1 MPAGAAIPGGAS
13 PAGNS
18 AVDKR
23 AAARAVLERWVEDFN
38 GALESR
44 DRAALAALFLDDS
57 YWRDFAACTWDVRTV
72 HGASEIAAAL
82 LAVAE
87 PEKVHEFCLEPG
99 KVVQVVERPPPW
111 QRSLEA
117 LITFDTVSI
126 RGRGY
131 LKLVAG
137 PGGQW
142 LAWTLLTTAEE
153 LKGHP
158 ELIGSNRPV
167 GELRRP
173 ELNWRDRRDVE
184 VEFSH
189 REPQVIVL
197 GAGHSGLSIAARLQ
211 ALDIPTLVVEKNPRV
226 GDNWRTRYKSL
237 NLHNEVWANHMP
249 YLPFPPTWPAYCS
262 KDKIADWFESYASIL
277 DLNVWTGTSL
287 ERASYSEDTGRWTIE
302 LRRPGGEVRTLHP
315 RHLVLAIGVF
325 GEARRISLPGAGEFQ
340 GDIITSQEYRSDPD
354 AADRRALVVGTGSSG
369 HDIAQD
375 YAVHGA
381 DVTMVQRSSTCVMNV
396 ETTNSLAYALYAEDG
411 PLLEDADVIAASTPI
426 LLSGEL
432 HRHMSLRMAEMD
444 AELLSGLHAAGF
456 KTDFGHDGTG
466 FLMKYYRQGGGYYI
480 NIGASDLIV
489 AGKIKVRN
497 GVEIAGLH
505 GRTVVFTDGSE
516 LHDVDTIVLAL
527 GFRNM
532 QDTIR
537 HLLGDDVADAVG
549 PVWGLR
555 EDGEV
560 RGLYGPLGQPGLW
573 IMGGSFVQC
582 RLMSRVLAI
591 QIKAREV
598 GIVGDAAGSRR

>member
-1 MPAGAAIPGGAS
+1 MTAGAAIP
-13 PAGNS
+13 AGDS
-18 AVDKR
+18 
-23 AAARAVLERWVEDFN
+23 AAALPILERWVEDFSR
-38 GALESR
+38 ALESQSE
-44 DRAALAALFLDDS
+44 AALGALFLDDS
-57 YWRDFAACTWDVRTV
+57 YWRDFAACTWDVQTV
-72 HGASEIAAAL
+72 HGAGDIAAAL
-82 LAVAE
+82 LTVAE
-87 PEKVHEFCLEPG
+87 PEKVHDFCLEPG
-99 KVVQVVERPPPW
+99 KPVQVIERPPPW

-117 LITFDTVSI
+117 LITFDTASI

-137 PGGQW
+137 PGGEW
-142 LAWTLLTTAEE
+142 RAWTLLTTPDE

-173 ELNWRDRRDVE
+173 ALNWRDRRAAE
-184 VEFSH
+184 VEFSD
-189 REPQVIVL
+189 RDPQVLVL
-197 GAGHSGLSIAARLQ
+197 GAGHSGLSIAARLK
-211 ALDIPTLVVEKNPRV
+211 ALDIPALVVEQNPRV
-226 GDNWRTRYKSL
+226 GDNWRNRYESL

-249 YLPFPPTWPAYCS
+249 YLPYPPTWPAYCS
-262 KDKIADWFESYASIL
+262 KDKIADWFESYVSIL

-287 ERASYSEDTGRWTIE
+287 ERASYSPDSGRWTVE
-302 LRRPGGEVRTLHP
+302 LRRADGQTRTLHP

-325 GEARRISLPGAGEFQ
+325 GEARRIPLSGQDSFRGE
-340 GDIITSQEYRSDPD
+340 IITSQEYRSDPG
-354 AADRRALVVGTGSSG
+354 AAGRRVLIIGTGSSG

-375 YAVHGA
+375 YAALGA
-381 DVTMVQRSSTCVMNV
+381 DVTMVQRSSTCIMNV
-396 ETTNSLAYALYAEDG
+396 ETTNSLAYALYTEDG
-411 PLLEDADVIAASTPI
+411 PPLDDADLMAASTPI

-432 HRHMSLRMAEMD
+432 HRHMSRRMAEMD

-456 KTDFGHDGTG
+456 KTDYGSDGTG

-489 AGKIKVRN
+489 AGKIKIKN

-505 GRTVVFTDGSE
+505 DRTVVFTDGSE
-516 LHDVDTIVLAL
+516 IAEVDTIVLAL

-532 QDTIR
+532 QDTVR
-537 HLLGDDVADAVG
+537 SLLGDDVADAVG

-555 EDGEV
+555 ADGEV

-582 RLMSRVLAI
+582 RLMSKVLAI

-598 GIVGDAAGSRR
+598 GLAADATRVRAQA

>member
-1 MPAGAAIPGGAS
+1 MATAAIP
-13 PAGNS
+13 AGDS
-18 AVDKR
+18 
-23 AAARAVLERWVEDFN
+23 AAARPVLERWLEDFN
-38 GALESR
+38 DALESR
-44 DRAALAALFLDDS
+44 NQRALTALFLADS

-72 HGASEIAAAL
+72 PGASEIAAAL
-82 LAVAE
+82 LAAAE

-99 KVVQVVERPPPW
+99 KAVLVTERPPPW
-111 QRSLEA
+111 QRSLDA
-117 LITFDTVSI
+117 LITFDTAAI
-126 RGRGY
+126 RGRGH

-137 PGGQW
+137 PDGQW
-142 LAWTLLTTAEE
+142 RAWTLLTTPDE

-158 ELIGSNRPV
+158 ELAGRNRPV

-173 ELNWRDRRDVE
+173 ERSWRDRRAAE
-184 VEFSH
+184 LEFSQ

-211 ALDIPTLVVEKNPRV
+211 ALDLPTLVVEKNPRV
-226 GDNWRTRYKSL
+226 GDNWRMRYDSL

-249 YLPFPPTWPAYCS
+249 YLPYPPTWPAYCS
-262 KDKIADWFESYASIL
+262 KDKIADWFEAYVSIL

-287 ERASYSEDTGRWTIE
+287 EQASYCEDAGRWTIE
-302 LRRPGGEVRTLHP
+302 LRRPGGAIRTLHP

-325 GEARRISLPGAGEFQ
+325 GEARRISLPGADSFP

-354 AADRRALVVGTGSSG
+354 AAGRRALVVGTGSSG

-375 YAVHGA
+375 YAVLGA
-381 DVTMVQRSSTCVMNV
+381 DVTMLQRSSTCVMNV

-411 PLLEDADVIAASTPI
+411 PPLEDADIMAASTPI

-432 HRHMSLRMAEMD
+432 HRHMSKQMAEMD

-456 KTDFGHDGTG
+456 RTDFGADGTG

-489 AGKIKVRN
+489 AGQIKVRS
-497 GVEIAGLH
+497 GVEIAGLR

-516 LHDVDTIVLAL
+516 LPDVDTIVLAL

-532 QDTIR
+532 QDTVR
-537 HLLGDDVADAVG
+537 KLLGDGVADAVG

-555 EDGEV
+555 ADGEV

-582 RLMSRVLAI
+582 RLMSKVLAI
-591 QIKAREV
+591 QIKAREA
-598 GIVGDAAGSRR
+598 GIVGDGGARP